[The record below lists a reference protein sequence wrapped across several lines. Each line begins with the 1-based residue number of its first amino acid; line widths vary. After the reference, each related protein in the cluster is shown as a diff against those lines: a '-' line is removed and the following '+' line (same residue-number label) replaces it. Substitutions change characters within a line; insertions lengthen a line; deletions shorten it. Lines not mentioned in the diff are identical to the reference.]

1 MALRLVTDHGEDQIA
16 AVAAVAAV
24 APTAAVAAVAPSPP
38 SLSAVEVT
46 ALVGLFQG
54 MLSGTENRILAAMA
68 DNSRMAGERWAKHD
82 AELAANTVRVTNRFA
97 QIDSQLQTTATAL
110 QAYLDRE
117 HDDDVRMDA
126 RIRPLRGSFGWLW
139 ANRKDIALLG
149 IGILALA
156 NILLDGVLGGR
167 LG

>member
-1 MALRLVTDHGEDQIA
+1 MALHLVTDQVSVHTAD
-16 AVAAVAAV
+16 VAAVAAV
-24 APTAAVAAVAPSPP
+24 APTAAVAAVAPSP
-38 SLSAVEVT
+38 SLSAAEVT